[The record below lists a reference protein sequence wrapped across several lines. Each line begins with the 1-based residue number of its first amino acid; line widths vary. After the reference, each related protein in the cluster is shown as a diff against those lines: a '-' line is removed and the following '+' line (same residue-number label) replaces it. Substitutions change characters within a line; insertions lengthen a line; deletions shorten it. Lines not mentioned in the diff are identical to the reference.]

1 VSPVLKRFALPL
13 ALAAGAAWLAFS
25 APFMGDYQVEALPA
39 VHALLGG
46 NLHGFLAQAPPY
58 GGSFLP
64 RVPFVALAHAL
75 GGGDLAVYRAGALAC
90 LLAGAALAWALLS
103 GPSARQRVSGAG
115 VCVVALCLG
124 APVLLRV
131 LSSGHPEEVLGG
143 ALCAGA
149 VLLALRDR
157 PVWAGLSLGLAV
169 ATKQWALIAG
179 LPVLVAAPRRR
190 GALLLAA
197 AGAAA
202 AVELPFLLADS
213 SHYAEVSKGT
223 ADAGRLF
230 HPQQVWWPL
239 RHAHSVAERFSDGS
253 VRQLIV
259 YTGTS
264 WVSRISHPLIVALA
278 APLTALHLLRRPR
291 TRGPARDAL
300 LLLALLLFLR
310 CLLDPWNVSYYVVP
324 ALFALTAWEA
334 RPGRLPALALFT
346 ALASYL
352 SFVVAPRHL
361 GGDAVAACYLAW
373 SLPVAAAMAARLYA
387 PALFARLVD
396 PLRRSLA
403 GEGRQP
409 ISSASAPRTSS
420 AGA

>member
-1 VSPVLKRFALPL
+1 MNGVLKRFGLPL
-13 ALAAGAAWLAFS
+13 LLAAGAGWLAFS
-25 APFMGDYQVEALPA
+25 APFMGDYRVEALPA

-46 NLHGFLAQAPPY
+46 DLHGFLSQAPPY

-64 RVPFVALAHAL
+64 RIPFMALAHGL
-75 GGGDLAVYRAGALAC
+75 GGGDLAVYRAGAFAC
-90 LLAGAALAWALLS
+90 LLAAAALAWALLS
-103 GPSARQRVSGAG
+103 SLAPAQRVAGAG
-115 VCVVALCLG
+115 LGVVALCLG

-131 LSSGHPEEVLGG
+131 LSSGHPEEALGG
-143 ALCAGA
+143 VLCVAA

-157 PVWAGLSLGLAV
+157 PVWSGLALGLAV

-202 AVELPFLLADS
+202 AVELPFLLADTG
-213 SHYAEVSKGT
+213 HYAAVSKGT
-223 ADAGRLF
+223 TDTGRLF

-239 RHAHSVAERFSDGS
+239 RHAHTILERFSDGTA
-253 VRQLIV
+253 RQLVV

-278 APLTALHLLRRPR
+278 APLTALHLVRRRR
-291 TRGPARDAL
+291 TRGPAHDAL

-334 RPGRLPALALFT
+334 RPGRIPAFALFVAAAT
-346 ALASYL
+346 YL

-373 SLPVAAAMAARLYA
+373 AVPAAVGMAARLYA
-387 PALFARLVD
+387 PAAVDRLLA
-396 PLRRSLA
+396 PLRRSL
-403 GEGRQP
+403 GREAAQAM
-409 ISSASAPRTSS
+409 SSATAPRTSS